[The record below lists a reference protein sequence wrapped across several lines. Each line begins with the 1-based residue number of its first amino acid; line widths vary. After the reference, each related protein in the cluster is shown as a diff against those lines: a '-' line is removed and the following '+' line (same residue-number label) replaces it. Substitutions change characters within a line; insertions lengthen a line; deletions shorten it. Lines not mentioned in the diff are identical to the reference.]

1 MKAHTVKLVQTVEG
15 QMVVSTTK
23 IEHIDAFMS
32 VRGFEN
38 TGRVQ
43 PATSGRITYREE
55 IAGQPIFEGLAGPM
69 YDGEGIVRY
78 EDAEAC
84 RALSA

>member
-23 IEHIDAFMS
+23 IEHILPFMS
-32 VRGFEN
+32 VRGFEQN
-38 TGRVQ
+38 GTQ
-43 PATSGRITYREE
+43 PARSGQIAIREE
-55 IAGQPIFEGLAGPM
+55 LAGQPKFAGLMGPM

-78 EDAEAC
+78 EDAEAY